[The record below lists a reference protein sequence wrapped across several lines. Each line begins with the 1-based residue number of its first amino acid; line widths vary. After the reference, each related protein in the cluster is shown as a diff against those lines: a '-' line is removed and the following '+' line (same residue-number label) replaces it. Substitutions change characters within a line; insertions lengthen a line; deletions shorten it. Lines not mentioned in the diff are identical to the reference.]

1 MRSPIGALRNLAPS
15 KATKLPG
22 MPVRYASRAAGRF
35 TQRTGAEAQLR
46 TMETVGTVHA
56 IVSRSAKA
64 VAAVEWHLY
73 RKAASGKKEDRVEVT
88 SHAAL
93 DLLNR
98 PNRFFRT
105 REVFME
111 AGAQHKGLTGETWWV
126 VARSPLSTLPLE
138 LWPVSP
144 ARMTPVPDPDTFI
157 AGYMYTSPDGEQ
169 IALGL
174 DDVIF
179 IRTPHPSNPYRG
191 ISPIQPLMTD
201 IDTNRYSAE
210 WIRNYF
216 VNGAEPGGIIEVPR
230 ALSDPEFDQ
239 LRDRWNESHKGVANA
254 HRVAILE
261 HGAWKDRSVSQR
273 DMQFVELRDSER
285 ELIRE
290 GMGFP
295 KPMLGTVDDTNRAN
309 MEAAET
315 ILARWIVLPDARA
328 IRGALN
334 SELLPMYGRLGE
346 GLEFDFDSPVPDD
359 VEAESAQLTA
369 RSNAA
374 QSLVSAGYDRSA
386 VTQAVGLPDMSF
398 DADRELFSSI
408 ARGAPSLGPLMV
420 TMLGYKLP
428 DNWRDLM
435 PNRGPEPAEPA
446 AAPSNAWGDAVAGLL
461 GGGAAE
467 TGHVPRPGV
476 NAARRRALTAAA
488 EGDGEDDDPV
498 RAQFE
503 SALEGLLADW
513 QDTEDAW
520 VDALGDA
527 VETAVDDDDAGA
539 LGALSVDTAAGAAV
553 LEAALAG
560 MARRA
565 ADRMVAEA
573 AEQGVEVDAPE
584 LEVSNRV
591 SVAEVRAAYG
601 GELAAVAVATA
612 ALLGSELARS
622 AAVEALRLFTPGA
635 VGRQVADGVRSFL
648 RGLKGRFKKDQLG
661 GALHRAQNAGRI
673 AVLEE
678 APTARYVASE
688 RGDRNSCQPC
698 KDVDGTEFDDLD
710 AVRAA
715 YGTGGYM
722 GCEGGIRCRGTVTA
736 LWE

>member
-1 MRSPIGALRNLAPS
+1 MRSPIGALLNLRPP
-15 KATKLPG
+15 KLPD
-22 MPVRYASRAAGRF
+22 MPIRLASRAASRF
-35 TQRTGAEAQLR
+35 AYANRTGAEAQLR

-73 RKAASGKKEDRVEVT
+73 RKASSGKKEDRVEVT

-111 AGAQHKGLTGETWWV
+111 AGAQHKGLTGEMWWV
-126 VARSPLSTLPLE
+126 IARSPLSTLPLE

-285 ELIRE
+285 ETIRE

-315 ILARWIVLPDARA
+315 MFARWLVLPDARA

-334 SELLPMYGRLGE
+334 SELLPMYGTLGA

-359 VEAESAQLTA
+359 VESEATQLTA

-374 QSLVSAGYDRSA
+374 QSLVLAGYDRSA
-386 VTQAVGLPDMSF
+386 VTQAVGLPEMSF

-435 PNRGPEPAEPA
+435 PGGRDSGDAGDSSGGGAE
-446 AAPSNAWGDAVAGLL
+446 PSNAWGDAVAGLL
-461 GGGAAE
+461 GGG
-467 TGHVPRPGV
+467 
-476 NAARRRALTAAA
+476 
-488 EGDGEDDDPV
+488 
-498 RAQFE
+498 
-503 SALEGLLADW
+503 
-513 QDTEDAW
+513 
-520 VDALGDA
+520 
-527 VETAVDDDDAGA
+527 
-539 LGALSVDTAAGAAV
+539 
-553 LEAALAG
+553 
-560 MARRA
+560 
-565 ADRMVAEA
+565 VAEIENA
-573 AEQGVEVDAPE
+573 QRWVVKITDDGDTCHNCREQDGKTYK
-584 LEVSNRV
+584 NR
-591 SVAEVRAAYG
+591 EEAYKDYPG
-601 GELAAVAVATA
+601 GE
-612 ALLGSELARS
+612 GY
-622 AAVEALRLFTPGA
+622 
-635 VGRQVADGVRSFL
+635 VR
-648 RGLKGRFKKDQLG
+648 
-661 GALHRAQNAGRI
+661 
-673 AVLEE
+673 
-678 APTARYVASE
+678 
-688 RGDRNSCQPC
+688 
-698 KDVDGTEFDDLD
+698 
-710 AVRAA
+710 
-715 YGTGGYM
+715 
-722 GCEGGIRCRGTVTA
+722 CEGVVYGNACRCKVVKRRKGDDGG
-736 LWE
+736 E

>member
-1 MRSPIGALRNLAPS
+1 MRSPIGALLSLAPS
-15 KATKLPG
+15 KSTPLPG

-35 TQRTGAEAQLR
+35 TFAHRTGAEAQLR

-111 AGAQHKGLTGETWWV
+111 ASAQHKGLTGETWWV
-126 VARSPLSTLPLE
+126 IARSPLSSLPLE

-191 ISPIQPLMTD
+191 ISPIQPLLTD

-216 VNGAEPGGIIEVPR
+216 VNGAEPGGIIEVPGH
-230 ALSDPEFDQ
+230 LGDPEFDE
-239 LRDRWNESHKGVANA
+239 LRARWNDQHKGVANA

-261 HGAWKDRSVSQR
+261 HGKWIDRKTSQR

-285 ELIRE
+285 ETIRE
-290 GMGFP
+290 GMAFP

-315 ILARWIVLPDARA
+315 ILARWTVQPDARA

-334 SELLPMYGRLGE
+334 SELLPMYGRMGE

-359 VEAESAQLTA
+359 VESEAKQLTA

-374 QSLVSAGYDRSA
+374 QSLVSAGYSPPS
-386 VTQAVGLPDMSF
+386 VLSAVGLPDMEY
-398 DADRELFSSI
+398 DADRDLLSRI
-408 ARGAPSLGPLMV
+408 VRGAPSLGPLILP
-420 TMLGYKLP
+420 MLGFELP
-428 DNWRDLM
+428 KGWQSLVPGHDA
-435 PNRGPEPAEPA
+435 PPEDS
-446 AAPSNAWGDAVAGLL
+446 AAPSNSWAVAVAGLI
-461 GGGAAE
+461 GGGPAE
-467 TGHVPRPGV
+467 IE
-476 NAARRRALTAAA
+476 NAQRWV
-488 EGDGEDDDPV
+488 V
-498 RAQFE
+498 RI
-503 SALEGLLADW
+503 
-513 QDTEDAW
+513 
-520 VDALGDA
+520 
-527 VETAVDDDDAGA
+527 VDDG
-539 LGALSVDTAAGAAV
+539 DTCSNCRENDGH
-553 LEAALAG
+553 LYKNREEAYKDYPG
-560 MARRA
+560 GEGYVRC
-565 ADRMVAEA
+565 E
-573 AEQGVEVDAPE
+573 GVEYGNACRCKVVKRRKGDD
-584 LEVSNRV
+584 
-591 SVAEVRAAYG
+591 G
-601 GELAAVAVATA
+601 GE
-612 ALLGSELARS
+612 
-622 AAVEALRLFTPGA
+622 
-635 VGRQVADGVRSFL
+635 
-648 RGLKGRFKKDQLG
+648 
-661 GALHRAQNAGRI
+661 
-673 AVLEE
+673 
-678 APTARYVASE
+678 
-688 RGDRNSCQPC
+688 
-698 KDVDGTEFDDLD
+698 
-710 AVRAA
+710 
-715 YGTGGYM
+715 
-722 GCEGGIRCRGTVTA
+722 
-736 LWE
+736 